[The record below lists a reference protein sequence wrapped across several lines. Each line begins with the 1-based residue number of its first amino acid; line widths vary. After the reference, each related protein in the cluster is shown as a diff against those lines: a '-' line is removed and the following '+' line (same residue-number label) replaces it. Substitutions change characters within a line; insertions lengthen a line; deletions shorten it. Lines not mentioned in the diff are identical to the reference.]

1 MLNILERNTE
11 ELTTLNHSTKV
22 FHDALSN
29 VKKGETRFHVTDSS
43 GSVPDQQFRTSWAI
57 LSDTGLIQ
65 QIMLIL

>member
-1 MLNILERNTE
+1 MNNFFRSNVKETENMLNILERNTE

-43 GSVPDQQFRTSWAI
+43 GSVPD
-57 LSDTGLIQ
+57 
-65 QIMLIL
+65 